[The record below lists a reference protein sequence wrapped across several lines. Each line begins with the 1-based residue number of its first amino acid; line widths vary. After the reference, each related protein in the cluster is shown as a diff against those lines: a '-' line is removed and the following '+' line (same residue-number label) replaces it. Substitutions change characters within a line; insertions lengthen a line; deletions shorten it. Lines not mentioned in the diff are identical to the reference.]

1 MPKIQYLRQGILDL
15 FEQPDPERFD
25 ELALELFHYQYR
37 HNPVY
42 RSYVS
47 LVGKDDK
54 SVHTPAEI
62 PYLPVG
68 LFRSHE
74 IRTGDWVAERS
85 FTSSATTG
93 QHPAT
98 HFLRDQSWYNRV
110 AANCFRYAFGGPEE
124 YSHYALLPAYLE
136 RTGSSLVHMVQQFV
150 ELGGGGFYLYD
161 TERLLADLA
170 DATGRGRQCM
180 LWGVSFA
187 LLDLAES
194 KRPTLPEGLHVV
206 ETGGMKG
213 RRREL
218 VREELHSRLRAG
230 FSLQAIHSEYGM
242 TEMLSQAYA
251 IADGRYTAPPTVRVV
266 PGSNTDPFA
275 TESFG
280 AVCVLR
286 IADLAN
292 IDTCAFI
299 AVEDQGRVYEDGS
312 FEVLGRLDH
321 SEMRGCNLLYTG

>member
-1 MPKIQYLRQGILDL
+1 M
-15 FEQPDPERFD
+15 FERPDPERFD
-25 ELALELFHYQYR
+25 ELALELFYYQYE

-42 RSYVS
+42 RSYAS
-47 LVGKDDK
+47 LIGKDER

-74 IRTGDWVAERS
+74 VRSGDWMPELV
-85 FTSSATTG
+85 FTSSSTTG
-93 QHPAT
+93 QQPARHLLREQAWYDTVAT
-98 HFLRDQSWYNRV
+98 H
-110 AANCFRYAFGGPEE
+110 CFRYAFGEAE
-124 YSHYALLPAYLE
+124 DYSHYALLPAYLE

-150 ELGGGGFYLYD
+150 QQGGGGFYLYD
-161 TERLLADLA
+161 TERLLVDLA
-170 DATGRGRQCM
+170 EAADRGKRCI

-194 KRPTLPEGLHVV
+194 EGTRMPPGLQVI

-218 VREELHSRLRAG
+218 VREELHDRLRTG

-251 IADGRYTAPPTVRVV
+251 LAAGRYTAPPTMRVS

-275 TESFG
+275 RESFG

-321 SEMRGCNLLYTG
+321 SEMRGCNLLYSC